1 MSDIVK
7 YLPPAAIPAGG
18 APEWKVADAERWRA
32 ARVPAVLGPVAGGW
46 ILLPLVLCAV
56 VLLAWNTPE
65 DTSVGTE
72 WGGYPAAVLLLA
84 LPAWYRFLP
93 VATAVAAPLIALDAC
108 LVLGELAPDDAAGRV
123 GAGLII
129 GTALSALTGAV
140 LRLRSRRIQRALILE
155 AAGEAR
161 SALPDALPHT
171 HRIRGRTLLLTGAP
185 LCALAA
191 ALILTGLAQDLNAP
205 AGHPYDA
212 TGQQVL
218 ALLLLVPGT
227 PLLGR
232 GITAGG
238 AARRLHHGGQPVL
251 RVGVRR
257 SADRAWILA
266 DARTPTAPP
275 LVAFRNR
282 FDDSYSSLPGR
293 ILVGGPQERLRADHH
308 DIDPFAEPYE
318 ALMYGVPREGAEVV
332 LEFAVNTHDGHIV
345 TRFTAA
351 PLMPFRR
358 SAPRPWTAAGT
369 SYAQRREDLAER
381 HRAQRSSSSSSSG
394 SCGSSGGCGSSC
406 GSSCGG
412 GCGGD

>member
-1 MSDIVK
+1 MSDFVK
-7 YLPPAAIPAGG
+7 YLPPAAIPEGG
-18 APEWKVADAERWRA
+18 APEWKAADAERWRA

-46 ILLPLVLCAV
+46 ILLPLILCAV

-72 WGGYPAAVLLLA
+72 WAGYPAAVLLLA

-93 VATAVAAPLIALDAC
+93 GASAVAAPLIALDAV
-108 LVLGELAPDDAAGRV
+108 LVLGELAPGDTAGRA

-129 GTALSALTGAV
+129 GISALALTGAL
-140 LRLRSRRIQRALILE
+140 LRLRSRRVQRALILE
-155 AAGEAR
+155 AAGDAR
-161 SALPDALPHT
+161 SPLPAALPDS
-171 HRIRGRTLLLTGAP
+171 HRTRGRTLLLTGAP

-191 ALILTGLAQDLNAP
+191 ALLLTALAQDLNAP
-205 AGHPYDA
+205 PGQPYDA

-227 PLLGR
+227 PLFGR
-232 GITAGG
+232 GVTAAG
-238 AARRLHHGGQPVL
+238 AARRLHLGPQPVL

-257 SADRAWILA
+257 SEDTAWILA

-282 FDDSYSSLPGR
+282 FDDSYSSRPGR
-293 ILVGGPQERLRADHH
+293 ILVGGPSERLRAEHH
-308 DIDPFAEPYE
+308 DINPDTEAYE
-318 ALMYGVPREGAEVV
+318 ALLYGVPREGAEVV
-332 LEFAVNTHDGHIV
+332 LEYAVNTHDGHIV

-358 SAPRPWTAAGT
+358 HRLRPWPPAGV
-369 SYAQRREDLAER
+369 SYAQQREERAER
-381 HRAQRSSSSSSSG
+381 RRQERSSSSSSS
-394 SCGSSGGCGSSC
+394 SSGGCGSSDGGSC